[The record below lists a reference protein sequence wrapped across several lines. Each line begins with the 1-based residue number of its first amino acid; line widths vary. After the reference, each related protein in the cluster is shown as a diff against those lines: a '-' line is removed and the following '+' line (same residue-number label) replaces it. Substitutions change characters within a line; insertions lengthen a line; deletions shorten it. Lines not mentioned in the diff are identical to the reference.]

1 MSEFMLKMPSR
12 SISAMLLAMA
22 MALPLLP
29 VSVAAS
35 GITIDG
41 VIPEPDFSAASQ
53 GAPYTTEDAPTT
65 SMGTVDGYPVGSQ
78 NGLTISTT
86 TPQGPEIYRDL
97 NLLPEP
103 AWRMVNA
110 LQTGCREDN
119 LEALRGAIEMN
130 EMPPSFGPDASDL
143 TDPIARLRSLSDH
156 DGNKDQDIC
165 NALEKILASGFVL
178 VGLDSPYEMFV
189 WPYFAHYP
197 VAALNDQQRIELTQ
211 IVPEAGYADLLRTG
225 RYTYF
230 QLGISPNGVW
240 QYFFK
245 EQ

>member
-1 MSEFMLKMPSR
+1 MLKMPSR
-12 SISAMLLAMA
+12 SISAILLSMA
-22 MALPLLP
+22 LNLPLLAA
-29 VSVAAS
+29 SMAAS
-35 GITIDG
+35 GVTIDG
-41 VIPEPDFSAASQ
+41 VVPEPDFSAASQ
-53 GAPYTTEDAPTT
+53 GAPYTTEDGPIT

-103 AWRMVNA
+103 VWRMVNA
-110 LQTGCREDN
+110 LQTGCQAGN

-143 TDPIARLRSLSDH
+143 PDPIARLRSLSDH
-156 DGNKDQDIC
+156 EDNKDQDIC
-165 NALEKILASGFVL
+165 DALEKILASGFVL
-178 VGLDSPYEMFV
+178 ADFEGPYEMFV

-197 VAALNDQQRIELTQ
+197 LAALNDQQRVELTQ
-211 IVPEAGYADLLRTG
+211 IVPEKGYADLLRTG
-225 RYTYF
+225 YYTYF